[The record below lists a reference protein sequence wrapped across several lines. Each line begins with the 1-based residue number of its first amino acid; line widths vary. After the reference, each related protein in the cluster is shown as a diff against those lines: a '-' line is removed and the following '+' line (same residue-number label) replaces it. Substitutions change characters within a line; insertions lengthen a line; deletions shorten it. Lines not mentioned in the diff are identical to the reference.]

1 MTMDVKM
8 AQNVIETRLK
18 ELGIVLPDMPAPIA
32 NYVPYKITGNLLY
45 LSGQGPG
52 SPDGLYSLGKV
63 GTDVTLE
70 QAKRDA
76 QLCGLRLLGVAQAA
90 LGSLDR
96 ITQVVKL
103 LGLVNGAPEFGEHP
117 QVINGCSDL
126 FVEVFGEKGRHARSA
141 MGAGSLPRNMTV
153 EIEAILEFE

>member
-1 MTMDVKM
+1 MKQMNR
-8 AQNVIETRLK
+8 NVTETRLK
-18 ELGIVLPDMPAPIA
+18 ELDIVLPAMPTPVA
-32 NYVPYKITGNLLY
+32 NYVPYRITGNRLY

-52 SPDGLYSLGKV
+52 TSEGVFSLGKV
-63 GTDVTLE
+63 GTEVTVE
-70 QAKRDA
+70 QAIVDA
-76 QLCGLRLLGVAQAA
+76 RLCGLRLIAVTQAA

-96 ITQVVKL
+96 VTQVVKL

-117 QVINGCSDL
+117 RVINGCSDL

>member
-1 MTMDVKM
+1 MNR
-8 AQNVIETRLK
+8 NVTEARLK
-18 ELGIVLPDMPAPIA
+18 ELDIVLPAMPTPVA
-32 NYVPYKITGNLLY
+32 NYVPYRITGNRLY

-52 SPDGLYSLGKV
+52 TPEGVFSLGKV
-63 GTDVTLE
+63 GTEVTVE
-70 QAKRDA
+70 QAIVDA
-76 QLCGLRLLGVAQAA
+76 RLCGLRLIAVTQAA

-96 ITQVVKL
+96 VTQVVKL

-117 QVINGCSDL
+117 RVINGCSDL

>member
-1 MTMDVKM
+1 MNR
-8 AQNVIETRLK
+8 NVTETRLK
-18 ELGIVLPDMPAPIA
+18 ELDIVLPAMPTPVA
-32 NYVPYKITGNLLY
+32 NYIPYRITGNRLY

-52 SPDGLYSLGKV
+52 TSEGVFSLGKV
-63 GTDVTLE
+63 GTEVTVE
-70 QAKRDA
+70 QAIVDA
-76 QLCGLRLLGVAQAA
+76 RLCGLRLIAVTQAA

-96 ITQVVKL
+96 VTQVVKL

-117 QVINGCSDL
+117 RVINGCSDL

>member
-1 MTMDVKM
+1 M
-8 AQNVIETRLK
+8 ASDVIETRLR
-18 ELGIVLPDMPAPIA
+18 ELGIVLPAMPTPVA
-32 NYVPYKITGNLLY
+32 NYLPYRMTGNRLY

-52 SPDGLYSLGKV
+52 TEAGVYSLGKV
-63 GTDVTLE
+63 GTDVTVE
-70 QAKRDA
+70 QAIVDA
-76 QLCGLRLLGVAQAA
+76 RLCGLRLLGVAKVA

-96 ITQVVKL
+96 VTQVVKL

-117 QVINGCSDL
+117 RVINGCSDL
-126 FVEVFGEKGRHARSA
+126 FVEVLGEKGRHARSA